1 MDLSKIKLEDVIKYG
16 IIIVV
21 AIIFLREV
29 MGCDFKIPLLENFT
43 NGGNGGPPPPGN
55 GGPPPSPPSGVGAPP
70 PGMGNVQ
77 QPPPPMGRG
86 SPKQASQGSP
96 QQNQV
101 VPSELFGN
109 EVPAPVHGVESGVTS
124 CYPQNT
130 LSPNDLL
137 PSGAEK
143 DQINNFNNENPSGE
157 GILKGVNFLDAG
169 FHVGVNTIGQ
179 SLRNANLNLRAE
191 PPNPRVKV
199 SPWMN
204 TTIDTD
210 LSRKSLD
217 DTDSCS
223 TANPSLVSAN

>member
-21 AIIFLREV
+21 AVIFLREV

-43 NGGNGGPPPPGN
+43 NGGNDSPSPPPMGN
-55 GGPPPSPPSGVGAPP
+55 GGGSPSMGDGSPSP
-70 PGMGNVQ
+70 MGNVQ
-77 QPPPPMGRG
+77 HPPPPMGQG
-86 SPKQASQGSP
+86 HPKQASQGSS

-109 EVPAPVHGVESGVTS
+109 EVPAPVNGIESGVTS

-137 PSGAEK
+137 PPGDEK
-143 DQINNFNNENPSGE
+143 DQINKFDNDNPAGE